1 MRIPTKC
8 FRKALS
14 DARDRNFSFPSCLSS
29 FLSPLSLFSLGWKE
43 MNEQKLK
50 FSFLNCPKSRQA
62 FERHVG
68 TPGKIVFCSLD
79 VRTARSNDDFFFF
92 FFTFER
98 EKQALE
104 RQAKIKISVLWTF
117 ERQAFFFFFK
127 ITYQKIPILLIESSK
142 QARPP
147 PN

>member
-14 DARDRNFSFPSCLSS
+14 DVRDRNFSFPSCLSS

-92 FFTFER
+92 FFFFFFQTRQR
-98 EKQALE
+98 EKRALDPP
-104 RQAKIKISVLWTF
+104 AKKKISVLWTL
-117 ERQAFFFFFK
+117 EIPGFFFFF
-127 ITYQKIPILLIESSK
+127 
-142 QARPP
+142 
-147 PN
+147 